1 MTELDADG
9 NVDAVQDGCHSHQGE
24 VRHDAGHDGENA
36 PLHQQQKEDFRPR
49 RAAQQ
54 VDLVLPGI
62 LPNPTVEKGENA
74 QCRQKRNAKEQR
86 LHLLICFCPRLGLR
100 AASHQ
105 MNIAIGE
112 VSGNLLDDGG
122 IASGKGFLH
131 VQHNRIRNVA
141 VCKKVR

>member
-1 MTELDADG
+1 M
-9 NVDAVQDGCHSHQGE
+9 
-24 VRHDAGHDGENA
+24 
-36 PLHQQQKEDFRPR
+36 
-49 RAAQQ
+49 
-54 VDLVLPGI
+54 VLPGI

-112 VSGNLLDDGG
+112 VGGNLLDDGG
-122 IASGKGFLH
+122 IASDKGFLH

-141 VCKKVR
+141 VCKKGAIWNNKLVVDSIFIHIIIEFIRKTPKQRADAKTAMVNDGVGNPIDRLFAGPCAQ